1 VTIAAVVLAAGAA
14 SRYGGPKQ
22 RALLPAVLAALTET
36 EVSPIVVVEGA
47 WVLEPRSNE
56 VREVTLVHCAD
67 WADGPG
73 ASLRCG
79 LAALGDEVTD
89 ALVVLADGP
98 ELDPRAVSR
107 VAAAAGS
114 AAVLAATY
122 DGVRSHPVLLARSV
136 WPSVPVEGAR
146 ALEPLL
152 VDCSDLRPPGD
163 VDYPSRVS

>member
-1 VTIAAVVLAAGAA
+1 
-14 SRYGGPKQ
+14 
-22 RALLPAVLAALTET
+22 
-36 EVSPIVVVEGA
+36 
-47 WVLEPRSNE
+47 
-56 VREVTLVHCAD
+56 
-67 WADGPG
+67 
-73 ASLRCG
+73 
-79 LAALGDEVTD
+79 
-89 ALVVLADGP
+89 
-98 ELDPRAVSR
+98 VSR